1 MSDQQASTDPAGLH
15 LAPGEHPPV
24 VGAIKLASQDM
35 TAHHSARTKARKAAL
50 DVLFQADLLGQDPLD
65 ALDARPASGAASPRA
80 FTRMIVEGVR
90 EHGADIDQRIMQA
103 AAGQWTLER
112 MPRVDRNLARI
123 AVWELDYTDVPTATA
138 ISEALVLA
146 DELSTDESV
155 AFLNGLL
162 GAVAQSRKGTVGQPD
177 C

>member
-1 MSDQQASTDPAGLH
+1 MNDQQASTDPAGLR
-15 LAPGEHPPV
+15 LTPGEHPPV
-24 VGAIKLASQDM
+24 AGAIKLASQDM
-35 TAHHSARTKARKAAL
+35 AAHHSARTKARKAAL
-50 DVLFQADLLGQDPLD
+50 DVLFQADLLDEDPLD
-65 ALDARPASGAASPRA
+65 VLNAAPASGTIRPRE
-80 FTRMIVEGVR
+80 FTRTIVEGVR
-90 EHGADIDQRIMQA
+90 LHGADIDQRITQA

-123 AVWELDYTDVPTATA
+123 AVWELDYTDIPTATA
-138 ISEALVLA
+138 ISEALALA

-162 GAVAQSRKGTVGQPD
+162 GTVAQSRKGTTPSPD